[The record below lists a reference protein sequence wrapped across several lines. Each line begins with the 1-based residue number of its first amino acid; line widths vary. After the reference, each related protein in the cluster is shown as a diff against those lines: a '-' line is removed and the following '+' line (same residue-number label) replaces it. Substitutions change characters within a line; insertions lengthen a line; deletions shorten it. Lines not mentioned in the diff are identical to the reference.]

1 MLLLRRASIFLF
13 FVFLLSCAK
22 DENSE
27 TPSIFY
33 DIEVISE
40 NGGSVDFSGGSF
52 KSGST
57 ITLTATP
64 NQGFIFSG
72 WSNGSTQNPLT
83 IEVNSDQTISAQFSK
98 ERFALKININ
108 GEGEVREEIIN
119 TGKNTD
125 YESGTTIRLT
135 PIPSENWS
143 FYRWNNQIPDTT
155 LIKEIEITEAKTVD
169 VKFDYASGKKL
180 VGQWELGSINPTSS
194 KTKIVSS
201 TFLVVDYA
209 LNFFIV
215 KSNNDIIDQQEI
227 DNAKYGI
234 IDPTSPTEFKLNFG
248 KINIIDPPVTND
260 LSSTISLK
268 MPSEDFGGSIETFEM
283 QIIIDDKSVDLSVDK
298 ASLSVPKAED
308 GTIAPPTLYSPE
320 IGSSELLEISESL
333 IEDLKIELIEIVDD
347 DTLFPEVCLLEIT
360 SATLTSNNDDDD
372 IDCDEDIKVK
382 IDFGTDVLAPVELI
396 MTDKDG
402 NDEFIGMT
410 PTVSTPATA
419 IDLTTDKF
427 SQWEVNITRDGAL
440 NWVDV
445 SSDNTITLTVSNS
458 CYVGTE
464 ELVYDLL
471 GDCSDCEEITSAI
484 LTSNNDDDEIE
495 CDEDIKVKIDFG
507 TDVLAPVE
515 LIMTDKDGNDEF
527 IGMTPTVSTPATA
540 IDLTTD
546 KFSQWEVNITRD
558 GALNWVDVSSD
569 NTITLT
575 VSNSCYVG
583 TEELVYDLLGDCA
596 DSSTATATVSYQVRS
611 TDLVTYV
618 TQTPD
623 NYGKVYCGDVLKFN
637 VTLPTSHNGSVHL
650 KLAYSDGTND
660 DNSLVPVGGL
670 PTSDWTIDG
679 ISLAEGKYGDVATL
693 IILDYTTLDEE
704 VLPSDL
710 VLDYQEGLGCID
722 DCDEITSA
730 TLTSNNDDDDIECDE
745 DINVTVDF
753 NTDVLAPVKLNL
765 TDSFGN
771 IAFIEMTPVTST
783 PSSSIDFTI
792 DKFSE
797 WEVNISKAEE
807 TEWSFYS
814 DIDLSSDNTVKLT
827 VSNSCYT
834 GSEEIIVD
842 LIDCIDETLTT
853 SSTIYNIGVN
863 ASSSSDYSMNGNDL
877 NGTVTGNDPSL
888 TFNVGDTINFNVDSP
903 GHPFYLKT
911 APGTGTGDLI
921 SGVTNNGA
929 TEDTVTWI
937 PSSPGTYYYQCS
949 LHSAMTGTITIL

>member
-1 MLLLRRASIFLF
+1 MLLLRRASIFIL

-155 LIKEIEITEAKTVD
+155 SIKEIEITEAKTVD

-471 GDCSDCEEITSAI
+471 GDCADCEEITSAT
-484 LTSNNDDDEIE
+484 LTSNNDDDDID

-670 PTSDWTIDG
+670 PTADWTIDG

-753 NTDVLAPVKLNL
+753 NTDVLAPVKLNM

-842 LIDCIDETLTT
+842 LIDCIDESLTT

>member
-1 MLLLRRASIFLF
+1 MLLLRRASIFIF

-471 GDCSDCEEITSAI
+471 GDCSDCEEITSAT
-484 LTSNNDDDEIE
+484 LTSNNDDDDID

-670 PTSDWTIDG
+670 PTADWTIDG

-753 NTDVLAPVKLNL
+753 NTDVLAPVKLNM

-842 LIDCIDETLTT
+842 LIDCIDESLTT

>member
-1 MLLLRRASIFLF
+1 MLLLRRASIFIL

-33 DIEVISE
+33 DVEVISE

-119 TGKNTD
+119 SGKNTD

-155 LIKEIEITEAKTVD
+155 SIKEIEITEAKTID

-248 KINIIDPPVTND
+248 KINITDPPVTND

-298 ASLSVPKAED
+298 ASLSIPKADD

-333 IEDLKIELIEIVDD
+333 IEDLKIELVEIVDD

-360 SATLTSNNDDDD
+360 SATLTSNNDNDK
-372 IDCDEDIKVK
+372 IECDEDIKVK
-382 IDFGTDVLAPVELI
+382 IDFGTDVLAPVELVMI
-396 MTDKDG
+396 DKDG
-402 NDEFIGMT
+402 NYEFIGMT

-458 CYVGTE
+458 CYVDTGTDD
-464 ELVYDLL
+464 LVYDLL
-471 GDCSDCEEITSAI
+471 GDCSD
-484 LTSNNDDDEIE
+484 
-495 CDEDIKVKIDFG
+495 
-507 TDVLAPVE
+507 
-515 LIMTDKDGNDEF
+515 
-527 IGMTPTVSTPATA
+527 
-540 IDLTTD
+540 
-546 KFSQWEVNITRD
+546 
-558 GALNWVDVSSD
+558 
-569 NTITLT
+569 
-575 VSNSCYVG
+575 
-583 TEELVYDLLGDCA
+583 
-596 DSSTATATVSYQVRS
+596 SSTATSTVSYQVRS

-660 DNSLVPVGGL
+660 DISLVPVGGL

-722 DCDEITSA
+722 ES
-730 TLTSNNDDDDIECDE
+730 
-745 DINVTVDF
+745 
-753 NTDVLAPVKLNL
+753 
-765 TDSFGN
+765 
-771 IAFIEMTPVTST
+771 
-783 PSSSIDFTI
+783 
-792 DKFSE
+792 
-797 WEVNISKAEE
+797 
-807 TEWSFYS
+807 
-814 DIDLSSDNTVKLT
+814 
-827 VSNSCYT
+827 
-834 GSEEIIVD
+834 
-842 LIDCIDETLTT
+842 LTT
-853 SSTIYNIGVN
+853 SSSIYNIGVN
-863 ASSSSDYSMNGNDL
+863 APSSSDYSMNGNDL

-911 APGTGTGDLI
+911 VASTGTGDLI

-937 PSSPGTYYYQCS
+937 PSTPGIYYYQCS
-949 LHSAMTGTITIL
+949 LHSGMTGTITIL

>member
-1 MLLLRRASIFLF
+1 MLLLRRASIFIF

-33 DIEVISE
+33 DVEVISE

-143 FYRWNNQIPDTT
+143 FYRWNNQITDTT
-155 LIKEIEITEAKTVD
+155 SIKEIEITEAKTVD

-248 KINIIDPPVTND
+248 KINITDPPVTND

-298 ASLSVPKAED
+298 ASLSVPKADD

-402 NDEFIGMT
+402 N
-410 PTVSTPATA
+410 
-419 IDLTTDKF
+419 
-427 SQWEVNITRDGAL
+427 
-440 NWVDV
+440 
-445 SSDNTITLTVSNS
+445 
-458 CYVGTE
+458 
-464 ELVYDLL
+464 
-471 GDCSDCEEITSAI
+471 
-484 LTSNNDDDEIE
+484 
-495 CDEDIKVKIDFG
+495 
-507 TDVLAPVE
+507 
-515 LIMTDKDGNDEF
+515 
-527 IGMTPTVSTPATA
+527 
-540 IDLTTD
+540 
-546 KFSQWEVNITRD
+546 
-558 GALNWVDVSSD
+558 
-569 NTITLT
+569 
-575 VSNSCYVG
+575 
-583 TEELVYDLLGDCA
+583 
-596 DSSTATATVSYQVRS
+596 
-611 TDLVTYV
+611 
-618 TQTPD
+618 
-623 NYGKVYCGDVLKFN
+623 
-637 VTLPTSHNGSVHL
+637 
-650 KLAYSDGTND
+650 
-660 DNSLVPVGGL
+660 
-670 PTSDWTIDG
+670 
-679 ISLAEGKYGDVATL
+679 
-693 IILDYTTLDEE
+693 
-704 VLPSDL
+704 
-710 VLDYQEGLGCID
+710 
-722 DCDEITSA
+722 
-730 TLTSNNDDDDIECDE
+730 
-745 DINVTVDF
+745 
-753 NTDVLAPVKLNL
+753 
-765 TDSFGN
+765 
-771 IAFIEMTPVTST
+771 
-783 PSSSIDFTI
+783 
-792 DKFSE
+792 
-797 WEVNISKAEE
+797 
-807 TEWSFYS
+807 
-814 DIDLSSDNTVKLT
+814 
-827 VSNSCYT
+827 
-834 GSEEIIVD
+834 
-842 LIDCIDETLTT
+842 
-853 SSTIYNIGVN
+853 
-863 ASSSSDYSMNGNDL
+863 
-877 NGTVTGNDPSL
+877 
-888 TFNVGDTINFNVDSP
+888 
-903 GHPFYLKT
+903 
-911 APGTGTGDLI
+911 
-921 SGVTNNGA
+921 
-929 TEDTVTWI
+929 
-937 PSSPGTYYYQCS
+937 
-949 LHSAMTGTITIL
+949 

>member
-1 MLLLRRASIFLF
+1 MLLLKRASIFLF

-33 DIEVISE
+33 DVEVISE
-40 NGGSVDFSGGSF
+40 NGGCVDFSGGSF
-52 KSGST
+52 ISGST

-83 IEVNSDQTISAQFSK
+83 LEVNSNQTISAQFSK

-440 NWVDV
+440 NWVD
-445 SSDNTITLTVSNS
+445 I
-458 CYVGTE
+458 
-464 ELVYDLL
+464 
-471 GDCSDCEEITSAI
+471 
-484 LTSNNDDDEIE
+484 
-495 CDEDIKVKIDFG
+495 
-507 TDVLAPVE
+507 
-515 LIMTDKDGNDEF
+515 
-527 IGMTPTVSTPATA
+527 
-540 IDLTTD
+540 
-546 KFSQWEVNITRD
+546 
-558 GALNWVDVSSD
+558 SSD

-670 PTSDWTIDG
+670 PTADWTIDG

-753 NTDVLAPVKLNL
+753 NTVVLAPVKLNM

-842 LIDCIDETLTT
+842 LIDCIDESLTT

-863 ASSSSDYSMNGNDL
+863 ASSSSDYSMNGIDL

>member
-1 MLLLRRASIFLF
+1 MLLLRRASIFIL

-33 DIEVISE
+33 DVEVISE

-83 IEVNSDQTISAQFSK
+83 LEVNSNQTISAQFSK

-155 LIKEIEITEAKTVD
+155 SIKEIEITEAKTVD

-248 KINIIDPPVTND
+248 KINITDPPVTND

-298 ASLSVPKAED
+298 ASLSVPKADD

-382 IDFGTDVLAPVELI
+382 IDFGTDVLAPVELVMI
-396 MTDKDG
+396 DKDG
-402 NDEFIGMT
+402 N
-410 PTVSTPATA
+410 
-419 IDLTTDKF
+419 
-427 SQWEVNITRDGAL
+427 
-440 NWVDV
+440 
-445 SSDNTITLTVSNS
+445 
-458 CYVGTE
+458 Y
-464 ELVYDLL
+464 
-471 GDCSDCEEITSAI
+471 
-484 LTSNNDDDEIE
+484 
-495 CDEDIKVKIDFG
+495 
-507 TDVLAPVE
+507 
-515 LIMTDKDGNDEF
+515 EF

-670 PTSDWTIDG
+670 PTADWTIDG

-753 NTDVLAPVKLNL
+753 NTDVLAPVKLNM

-842 LIDCIDETLTT
+842 LIDCIDESLTT

-877 NGTVTGNDPSL
+877 NGIVTGNDPSL

-911 APGTGTGDLI
+911 AASTGTGDLI

-937 PSSPGTYYYQCS
+937 PLTPGTYYYQCS
-949 LHSAMTGTITIL
+949 LHSGMTGTITIL

>member
-1 MLLLRRASIFLF
+1 MLSSRRASIFLI
-13 FVFLLSCAK
+13 FVFFLSCAK

-27 TPSIFY
+27 TSSIFY

-83 IEVNSDQTISAQFSK
+83 IEVNSDQTISAQFLK

-108 GEGEVREEIIN
+108 GEGGVREEIIN

-143 FYRWNNQIPDTT
+143 FYRWNNQITDTT
-155 LIKEIEITEAKTVD
+155 SIKEIEITEAKIVD

-209 LNFFIV
+209 LNFLIV
-215 KSNNDIIDQQEI
+215 KSNNNIIDQQEI

-248 KINIIDPPVTND
+248 KINITDPPVTND
-260 LSSTISLK
+260 LSSKITLK

-283 QIIIDDKSVDLSVDK
+283 QIIIDDESVDLSVDK
-298 ASLSVPKAED
+298 ASLSVLKADD

-347 DTLFPEVCLLEIT
+347 DTLFPEVCLLEIA
-360 SATLTSNNDDDD
+360 SATLTSNNDNDD

-382 IDFGTDVLAPVELI
+382 IDFGTDVLAPVELV

-402 NDEFIGMT
+402 NNEFIGMT
-410 PTVSTPATA
+410 PTISTPATA

-445 SSDNTITLTVSNS
+445 SSDNTVTLTVSNS

-464 ELVYDLL
+464 ELVY
-471 GDCSDCEEITSAI
+471 
-484 LTSNNDDDEIE
+484 N
-495 CDEDIKVKIDFG
+495 
-507 TDVLAPVE
+507 
-515 LIMTDKDGNDEF
+515 
-527 IGMTPTVSTPATA
+527 
-540 IDLTTD
+540 
-546 KFSQWEVNITRD
+546 
-558 GALNWVDVSSD
+558 
-569 NTITLT
+569 
-575 VSNSCYVG
+575 
-583 TEELVYDLLGDCA
+583 LLGDCA
-596 DSSTATATVSYQVRS
+596 DSSTATSTVAYQVRS
-611 TDLVTYV
+611 TDLITYV

-623 NYGKVYCGDVLKFN
+623 NYGKVYCGDVIKFI
-637 VTLPTSHNGSVHL
+637 VTLPSHHNGSVHL
-650 KLAYSDGTND
+650 KLAYNDGTND
-660 DNSLVPVGGL
+660 DHSLLPVGGL
-670 PTSDWTIDG
+670 PTKDWTIDG
-679 ISLAEGKYGDVATL
+679 VSLAEGKYGDIATL
-693 IILDYTTLDEE
+693 IILDYITLDEE

-722 DCDEITSA
+722 ES
-730 TLTSNNDDDDIECDE
+730 LTI
-745 DINVTVDF
+745 
-753 NTDVLAPVKLNL
+753 
-765 TDSFGN
+765 
-771 IAFIEMTPVTST
+771 
-783 PSSSIDFTI
+783 
-792 DKFSE
+792 
-797 WEVNISKAEE
+797 
-807 TEWSFYS
+807 
-814 DIDLSSDNTVKLT
+814 
-827 VSNSCYT
+827 
-834 GSEEIIVD
+834 
-842 LIDCIDETLTT
+842 

-863 ASSSSDYSMNGNDL
+863 APSSSDYSMNGNDL
-877 NGTVTGNDPSL
+877 NGIVTGNDPSL

-911 APGTGTGDLI
+911 AASTGTGDLI

-929 TEDTVTWI
+929 TENTVTWI
-937 PSSPGTYYYQCS
+937 PLTPGTYYYQCS
-949 LHSAMTGTITIL
+949 LHSGMTGTITIL

>member
-83 IEVNSDQTISAQFSK
+83 LEVNSNQTISAQFSK

-155 LIKEIEITEAKTVD
+155 SIKEIEITEAKTVD

-248 KINIIDPPVTND
+248 KINITDPPVTND

-471 GDCSDCEEITSAI
+471 GDCSDCEEITSAT
-484 LTSNNDDDEIE
+484 LTSNNDDDDID

-670 PTSDWTIDG
+670 PTADWTIDG

-753 NTDVLAPVKLNL
+753 NTDVLAPVKLNM

-842 LIDCIDETLTT
+842 LIDCIDESLTT

>member
-135 PIPSENWS
+135 PVPSENWS

-155 LIKEIEITEAKTVD
+155 SIKEIEITEAKTVD

-360 SATLTSNNDDDD
+360 SATLTSNNDYDD

-396 MTDKDG
+396 MIDKDG
-402 NDEFIGMT
+402 NYEFIGMT

-471 GDCSDCEEITSAI
+471 GDCS
-484 LTSNNDDDEIE
+484 
-495 CDEDIKVKIDFG
+495 
-507 TDVLAPVE
+507 
-515 LIMTDKDGNDEF
+515 
-527 IGMTPTVSTPATA
+527 
-540 IDLTTD
+540 
-546 KFSQWEVNITRD
+546 
-558 GALNWVDVSSD
+558 
-569 NTITLT
+569 
-575 VSNSCYVG
+575 
-583 TEELVYDLLGDCA
+583 

-722 DCDEITSA
+722 E
-730 TLTSNNDDDDIECDE
+730 
-745 DINVTVDF
+745 
-753 NTDVLAPVKLNL
+753 
-765 TDSFGN
+765 SF
-771 IAFIEMTPVTST
+771 T
-783 PSSSIDFTI
+783 TI
-792 DKFSE
+792 
-797 WEVNISKAEE
+797 
-807 TEWSFYS
+807 
-814 DIDLSSDNTVKLT
+814 
-827 VSNSCYT
+827 
-834 GSEEIIVD
+834 
-842 LIDCIDETLTT
+842 
-853 SSTIYNIGVN
+853 STIYNIGVN
-863 ASSSSDYSMNGNDL
+863 APSSSDYSMNGNDL
-877 NGTVTGNDPSL
+877 NGIVTGNDPSL

-911 APGTGTGDLI
+911 AASTGTGDLI

-937 PSSPGTYYYQCS
+937 PSTPGTYYYQCS

>member
-1 MLLLRRASIFLF
+1 MLLLRRASIFIL

-83 IEVNSDQTISAQFSK
+83 LEVNSNQTISAQFSK

-155 LIKEIEITEAKTVD
+155 SIKEIEITEAKTVD

-248 KINIIDPPVTND
+248 KINITDPPVTND

-298 ASLSVPKAED
+298 ASLSVPKADD

-471 GDCSDCEEITSAI
+471 GDCADCEEITSAT
-484 LTSNNDDDEIE
+484 LTSNNDDDDID

-670 PTSDWTIDG
+670 PTADWTIDG

-753 NTDVLAPVKLNL
+753 NTDVLAPVKLNM

-842 LIDCIDETLTT
+842 LIDCIDESLTT

-888 TFNVGDTINFNVDSP
+888 TFNLGDTINFNVDSP

>member
-1 MLLLRRASIFLF
+1 MLLLRRASIFIL

-33 DIEVISE
+33 DVEVISE

-64 NQGFIFSG
+64 NQGFIFSS

-83 IEVNSDQTISAQFSK
+83 LEVNSNQTISAQFSK

-155 LIKEIEITEAKTVD
+155 SIKEIEITEAKTVD

-248 KINIIDPPVTND
+248 KINITDPPVTND

-298 ASLSVPKAED
+298 ASLSVPKADD

-382 IDFGTDVLAPVELI
+382 IDFGTDVLAPVELVMI
-396 MTDKDG
+396 DKDG
-402 NDEFIGMT
+402 NYEFIGMT

-458 CYVGTE
+458 CYVDTGTD

-471 GDCSDCEEITSAI
+471 GDCSD
-484 LTSNNDDDEIE
+484 
-495 CDEDIKVKIDFG
+495 
-507 TDVLAPVE
+507 
-515 LIMTDKDGNDEF
+515 
-527 IGMTPTVSTPATA
+527 
-540 IDLTTD
+540 
-546 KFSQWEVNITRD
+546 
-558 GALNWVDVSSD
+558 
-569 NTITLT
+569 
-575 VSNSCYVG
+575 
-583 TEELVYDLLGDCA
+583 
-596 DSSTATATVSYQVRS
+596 SSTATSTVSYQVRS

-660 DNSLVPVGGL
+660 DISLVPVGGL

-722 DCDEITSA
+722 ES
-730 TLTSNNDDDDIECDE
+730 
-745 DINVTVDF
+745 
-753 NTDVLAPVKLNL
+753 
-765 TDSFGN
+765 
-771 IAFIEMTPVTST
+771 
-783 PSSSIDFTI
+783 
-792 DKFSE
+792 
-797 WEVNISKAEE
+797 
-807 TEWSFYS
+807 
-814 DIDLSSDNTVKLT
+814 
-827 VSNSCYT
+827 
-834 GSEEIIVD
+834 
-842 LIDCIDETLTT
+842 LTT
-853 SSTIYNIGVN
+853 SSSIYNIGVN
-863 ASSSSDYSMNGNDL
+863 APSSSDYSMNGNDL

-911 APGTGTGDLI
+911 VASTGTGDLI
-921 SGVTNNGA
+921 SGVINNGA

-937 PSSPGTYYYQCS
+937 PSTPGIYYYQCS
-949 LHSAMTGTITIL
+949 LHSGMTGTITIL

>member
-347 DTLFPEVCLLEIT
+347 YTLFPEVCLLEIT

-382 IDFGTDVLAPVELI
+382 IDFGTDVLAPVELV

-471 GDCSDCEEITSAI
+471 GDCSDCEEITSAT
-484 LTSNNDDDEIE
+484 LTSNNDDDDID

-515 LIMTDKDGNDEF
+515 LVMTDKDGNDEF

-583 TEELVYDLLGDCA
+583 TEELVYDLLGDCS

-753 NTDVLAPVKLNL
+753 NTDVLAPVKLNM

-877 NGTVTGNDPSL
+877 NGIVTGNDPSL

-911 APGTGTGDLI
+911 AASTGTGDLI

-937 PSSPGTYYYQCS
+937 PLTPGTYYYQCS
-949 LHSAMTGTITIL
+949 LHSGMTGTITIL

>member
-1 MLLLRRASIFLF
+1 MLFAC
-13 FVFLLSCAK
+13 VK
-22 DENSE
+22 DENDNLEAPSVFFDVEVSSE
-27 TPSIFY
+27 S
-33 DIEVISE
+33 
-40 NGGSVDFSGGSF
+40 GGTVDTSGGSF
-52 KSGST
+52 KSGTT

-64 NQGFIFSG
+64 NSGFIFSG
-72 WSNGSTQNPLT
+72 WSNGATQNPLT
-83 IEVNSDQTISAQFSK
+83 IKVNSDETITALFSK
-98 ERFALKININ
+98 EKYSLLINVI
-108 GEGEVREEIIN
+108 GDGEVREEIIN
-119 TGKNTD
+119 TEKTD
-125 YESGTTIRLT
+125 YESGTTVRLT
-135 PIPSENWS
+135 PIPAEDWA
-143 FYRWNNQIPDTT
+143 FYRWNNQIIDTT
-155 LIKEIEITEAKTVD
+155 FIKEIEITEPKTVD
-169 VKFDYASGKKL
+169 IKFDFASGKKMI
-180 VGQWELGSINPTSS
+180 GQWELGSNSTSLAKSPPIN
-194 KTKIVSS
+194 KYLLI
-201 TFLVVDYA
+201 DYA

-215 KSNNDIIDQQEI
+215 ESNDGVIDQSELDDAQF
-227 DNAKYGI
+227 GI
-234 IDPTSPTEFKLNFG
+234 IDPTSPTEFNLNFG
-248 KINIIDPPVTND
+248 QINIPDFQQTQDISGT
-260 LSSTISLK
+260 TIGIEFAN
-268 MPSEDFGGSIETFEM
+268 EDFGKNYETFPM
-283 QIIIDDKSVDLSVDK
+283 KLIVDDKTVDLNIDK
-298 ASLSVPKAED
+298 VELSIPKADD

-372 IDCDEDIKVK
+372 ID
-382 IDFGTDVLAPVELI
+382 
-396 MTDKDG
+396 
-402 NDEFIGMT
+402 
-410 PTVSTPATA
+410 
-419 IDLTTDKF
+419 
-427 SQWEVNITRDGAL
+427 
-440 NWVDV
+440 
-445 SSDNTITLTVSNS
+445 
-458 CYVGTE
+458 
-464 ELVYDLL
+464 
-471 GDCSDCEEITSAI
+471 
-484 LTSNNDDDEIE
+484 

-670 PTSDWTIDG
+670 PTADWTIDG

-753 NTDVLAPVKLNL
+753 NTDVLAPVKLNM

-842 LIDCIDETLTT
+842 LIDCIDESLTT

-911 APGTGTGDLI
+911 VASTGTGDLI

-937 PSSPGTYYYQCS
+937 PSTPGIYYYQCS
-949 LHSAMTGTITIL
+949 LHSGMTGTITIL

>member
-27 TPSIFY
+27 TSSIFY

-125 YESGTTIRLT
+125 YESGTKIRLT
-135 PIPSENWS
+135 PIPSDNWS

-155 LIKEIEITEAKTVD
+155 SIKEIEITEAKTVD

-248 KINIIDPPVTND
+248 KINITDPPVTND

-298 ASLSVPKAED
+298 ASLSVPKSDD
-308 GTIAPPTLYSPE
+308 GTIAPPTLYTPE

-347 DTLFPEVCLLEIT
+347 DTLFPEVCLLEIA

-372 IDCDEDIKVK
+372 IECDEDIKVK

-402 NDEFIGMT
+402 NNEFIGMT

-445 SSDNTITLTVSNS
+445 SSDNTVTLTVSNS

-471 GDCSDCEEITSAI
+471 GDCADCEEIASAT
-484 LTSNNDDDEIE
+484 LTSNNDDDDIE

-515 LIMTDKDGNDEF
+515 LIMTDKDGNNEF

-569 NTITLT
+569 NTVTLT

-596 DSSTATATVSYQVRS
+596 DSSTATSTVAYQVRS
-611 TDLVTYV
+611 TDLITYV

-637 VTLPTSHNGSVHL
+637 VTLPTAHNGSVHL

-670 PTSDWTIDG
+670 PTADWTIDG

-753 NTDVLAPVKLNL
+753 NTDVLAPVKLNM

-771 IAFIEMTPVTST
+771 VAFIEMTPITST
-783 PSSSIDFTI
+783 PSSSIDFTT

-807 TEWSFYS
+807 TSWTNYTS
-814 DIDLSSDNTVKLT
+814 IDTSADDTVKLSI
-827 VSNSCYT
+827 SNSCYT
-834 GSEEIIVD
+834 GVEEITVD
-842 LIDCIDETLTT
+842 LIECIDESLIA

-863 ASSSSDYSMNGNDL
+863 APSSSDYSMNGNDL

>member
-1 MLLLRRASIFLF
+1 MLLLKRASIFLF

-135 PIPSENWS
+135 PVPSENWS

-155 LIKEIEITEAKTVD
+155 SIKEIEITEAKTVD

-248 KINIIDPPVTND
+248 KINITDPPVTND

-360 SATLTSNNDDDD
+360 SAILTSNNDDDE
-372 IDCDEDIKVK
+372 IECDEDIKVK

-396 MTDKDG
+396 MIDKDG
-402 NDEFIGMT
+402 NYEFIGMT

-471 GDCSDCEEITSAI
+471 GDCS
-484 LTSNNDDDEIE
+484 
-495 CDEDIKVKIDFG
+495 
-507 TDVLAPVE
+507 
-515 LIMTDKDGNDEF
+515 
-527 IGMTPTVSTPATA
+527 
-540 IDLTTD
+540 
-546 KFSQWEVNITRD
+546 
-558 GALNWVDVSSD
+558 
-569 NTITLT
+569 
-575 VSNSCYVG
+575 
-583 TEELVYDLLGDCA
+583 

-722 DCDEITSA
+722 E
-730 TLTSNNDDDDIECDE
+730 
-745 DINVTVDF
+745 
-753 NTDVLAPVKLNL
+753 
-765 TDSFGN
+765 SF
-771 IAFIEMTPVTST
+771 T
-783 PSSSIDFTI
+783 TI
-792 DKFSE
+792 
-797 WEVNISKAEE
+797 
-807 TEWSFYS
+807 
-814 DIDLSSDNTVKLT
+814 
-827 VSNSCYT
+827 
-834 GSEEIIVD
+834 
-842 LIDCIDETLTT
+842 
-853 SSTIYNIGVN
+853 STIYNIGVN
-863 ASSSSDYSMNGNDL
+863 APSSSDYSMNGNDL

-911 APGTGTGDLI
+911 AASTGTGDLI

-937 PSSPGTYYYQCS
+937 PLTPGTYYYQCS
-949 LHSAMTGTITIL
+949 LHSGMTGTITIL

>member
-1 MLLLRRASIFLF
+1 MLLLRRASIFIL

-33 DIEVISE
+33 DVEVISE

-83 IEVNSDQTISAQFSK
+83 LEVNSNQTISAQFSK

-155 LIKEIEITEAKTVD
+155 SIKEIEITEAKTVD

-248 KINIIDPPVTND
+248 KINITDPPVTND

-298 ASLSVPKAED
+298 ASLSVPKADD

-471 GDCSDCEEITSAI
+471 GDCADCEEITSAT
-484 LTSNNDDDEIE
+484 LTSNNDDDDID

-670 PTSDWTIDG
+670 PTADWTIDG

-753 NTDVLAPVKLNL
+753 NTDVLAPVKLNM

-842 LIDCIDETLTT
+842 LIDCIDESLTT

>member
-1 MLLLRRASIFLF
+1 MLLLRRASIFIL

-33 DIEVISE
+33 DVEVISE

-83 IEVNSDQTISAQFSK
+83 LEVNSNQTISAQFSK

-155 LIKEIEITEAKTVD
+155 SIKEIEITEAKTVD

-248 KINIIDPPVTND
+248 KINITDPPVTND

-298 ASLSVPKAED
+298 ASLSVPKADD

-347 DTLFPEVCLLEIT
+347 DTLFPEVCLLEITSATLTSNNDDDDIDCDEDIKVKIDFGTDVLAPVELIMTDKDGNDEFIGMTPTISTPATAIDLTTDKFSQWEVNITRDGALNWVDVSSDNTVTLTVSNSCYVGTEELVYDLLGDCADCEEIT

-471 GDCSDCEEITSAI
+471 GDCSDCEEITSAT
-484 LTSNNDDDEIE
+484 LTSNNDDDDID
-495 CDEDIKVKIDFG
+495 CDEDDLDFG

-515 LIMTDKDGNDEF
+515 LIMTS
-527 IGMTPTVSTPATA
+527 TTPATA
-540 IDLTTD
+540 IDLTRI
-546 KFSQWEVNITRD
+546 N
-558 GALNWVDVSSD
+558 
-569 NTITLT
+569 
-575 VSNSCYVG
+575 
-583 TEELVYDLLGDCA
+583 
-596 DSSTATATVSYQVRS
+596 
-611 TDLVTYV
+611 
-618 TQTPD
+618 
-623 NYGKVYCGDVLKFN
+623 
-637 VTLPTSHNGSVHL
+637 
-650 KLAYSDGTND
+650 
-660 DNSLVPVGGL
+660 
-670 PTSDWTIDG
+670 
-679 ISLAEGKYGDVATL
+679 
-693 IILDYTTLDEE
+693 
-704 VLPSDL
+704 L
-710 VLDYQEGLGCID
+710 VL
-722 DCDEITSA
+722 
-730 TLTSNNDDDDIECDE
+730 
-745 DINVTVDF
+745 
-753 NTDVLAPVKLNL
+753 
-765 TDSFGN
+765 
-771 IAFIEMTPVTST
+771 
-783 PSSSIDFTI
+783 
-792 DKFSE
+792 
-797 WEVNISKAEE
+797 SKR
-807 TEWSFYS
+807 
-814 DIDLSSDNTVKLT
+814 
-827 VSNSCYT
+827 
-834 GSEEIIVD
+834 
-842 LIDCIDETLTT
+842 
-853 SSTIYNIGVN
+853 
-863 ASSSSDYSMNGNDL
+863 
-877 NGTVTGNDPSL
+877 
-888 TFNVGDTINFNVDSP
+888 
-903 GHPFYLKT
+903 
-911 APGTGTGDLI
+911 
-921 SGVTNNGA
+921 
-929 TEDTVTWI
+929 
-937 PSSPGTYYYQCS
+937 
-949 LHSAMTGTITIL
+949 